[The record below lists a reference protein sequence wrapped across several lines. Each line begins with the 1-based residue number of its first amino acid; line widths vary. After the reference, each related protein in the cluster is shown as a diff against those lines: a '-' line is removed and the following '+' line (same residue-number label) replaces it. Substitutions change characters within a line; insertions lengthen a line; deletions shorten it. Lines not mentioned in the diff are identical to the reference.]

1 MPNIQVYG
9 NATDTSIYYVYAKE
23 KSSLKKPVPLSA
35 AAIQY
40 LDDLPESFVTFK
52 KLTLE
57 ELHYTCSVEQPF
69 FDGLG
74 LSSEKTSTSPRYLVD
89 GQLQAIGFTERN
101 LKLPE
106 IESIKVYSPENAK
119 RYFSSRFEEG

>member
-1 MPNIQVYG
+1 MPNVQVYG

-57 ELHYTCSVEQPF
+57 ELRYTCSVEQPF
-69 FDGLG
+69 LM
-74 LSSEKTSTSPRYLVD
+74 V
-89 GQLQAIGFTERN
+89 
-101 LKLPE
+101 
-106 IESIKVYSPENAK
+106 
-119 RYFSSRFEEG
+119 